1 MCFVIAVPNLINA
14 NIYEELYNSSR
25 RHIFLHSSKYRVHL
39 VVRVGQHNA
48 FCWSY
53 LDEKS
58 KHILCCSSV
67 WLRFM
72 RCLSPSR
79 NCGVCVWAFSPN
91 ALFVVS
97 INSGSY
103 VPLHSRYWT
112 RIAQCLFM
120 IIPNRTNNVKP
131 RQWRFWLSVYF
142 LFFIRLCLHYIF
154 VCTHTLQ
161 TIAPPARAQ
170 HCDRSV
176 NVARSIEKHI
186 NSTHEKNKMWTFA
199 YRQTLGVNLFN
210 HHDTGCARDAKSLCI
225 HAAPRKF
232 MSSRASSTSRSVRYA
247 NKPRSRAT
255 IPDTSIERELCLY
268 GSSYTRAT
276 ARWYGRVFAASHVS
290 RVGLFIWSRWTE
302 CAFLNRRGTVAVK
315 L

>member
-1 MCFVIAVPNLINA
+1 MIDSLEPGFLDMLYRRGASSSASSTSWHCAARDQCKSTLSARARNWRHMFIYEYMCFVIAVPNLIINA

-103 VPLHSRYWT
+103 LRLHSRYWT

-131 RQWRFWLSVYF
+131 RRWRFWLSVYF

-176 NVARSIEKHI
+176 NVARANEKHI
-186 NSTHEKNKMWTFA
+186 NSTHEKKIRCEPSRIDRLWVLICSTIMTLVALATPSPCA
-199 YRQTLGVNLFN
+199 YM
-210 HHDTGCARDAKSLCI
+210 
-225 HAAPRKF
+225 PR
-232 MSSRASSTSRSVRYA
+232 RASSCH
-247 NKPRSRAT
+247 RAHH
-255 IPDTSIERELCLY
+255 PH
-268 GSSYTRAT
+268 RAVCDMQT
-276 ARWYGRVFAASHVS
+276 
-290 RVGLFIWSRWTE
+290 
-302 CAFLNRRGTVAVK
+302 NRDRALPSQTP